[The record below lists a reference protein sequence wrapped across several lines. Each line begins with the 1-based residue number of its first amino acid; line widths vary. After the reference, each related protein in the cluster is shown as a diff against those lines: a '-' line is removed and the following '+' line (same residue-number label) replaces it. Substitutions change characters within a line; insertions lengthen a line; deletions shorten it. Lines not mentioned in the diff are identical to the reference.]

1 MVDIFMAIS
10 QTYLMSYIEY
20 QNKGGRL
27 RWGGWVGFWDF
38 FFVFKQANKQ
48 TEKHTAKQTNNKIH
62 ASIFLTIGSG
72 SNTLFLYLFSESA
85 KLYTGAQL

>member
-1 MVDIFMAIS
+1 MAPGS
-10 QTYLMSYIEY
+10 Q
-20 QNKGGRL
+20 
-27 RWGGWVGFWDF
+27 FWSSWSMIL
-38 FFVFKQANKQ
+38 VTPQANKQ